1 MAKTLLMKKRLDGVA
16 PELDEL
22 AEQVGEF
29 MRYWGFKKIHGKI
42 WLHLFLAAEPLDAG
56 RLMKRTGVSKALMSI
71 TLKDLVDYR
80 VIEIVGES
88 DRDTTLYKANPDLM
102 EAIFHVLR
110 TREQKM
116 VSHIH
121 ASWEQVKRLGHDA
134 EGVKIDAGRVN
145 ELGEFVD
152 AGRKMLECFLLF
164 RPMNAND
171 FLKFRECGEAL
182 KAHQ

>member
-42 WLHLFLAAEPLDAG
+42 WLHLFLSAEALDAG

-80 VIEIVGES
+80 VIHVIGES
-88 DRDTTLYKANPDLM
+88 DRDTTLYRANPDLM
-102 EAIFHVLR
+102 ESIFHVLR

-116 VSHIH
+116 LSHIH
-121 ASWEQVKRLGHDA
+121 ASWEQVKKLDDSTD
-134 EGVKIDAGRVN
+134 GVKLDPERVG
-145 ELGEFVD
+145 ELGNFVSS
-152 AGRKMLECFLLF
+152 GRQMLECFLQF
-164 RPMNAND
+164 KAMNAGE
-171 FLKFRECGEAL
+171 FLKFRDCSEM